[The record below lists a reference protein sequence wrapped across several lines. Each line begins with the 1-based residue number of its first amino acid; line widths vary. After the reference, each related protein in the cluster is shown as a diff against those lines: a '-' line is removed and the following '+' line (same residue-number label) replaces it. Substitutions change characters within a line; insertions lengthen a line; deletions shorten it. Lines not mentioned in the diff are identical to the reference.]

1 MPSSL
6 ENAIAR
12 NQALTDS
19 GQKVYSAELPPAE
32 APLPPPLP
40 TVSGLPIR
48 GVLPSSMTESTD
60 FANTT
65 KQGGVPMRSGIFPPQ
80 AQPLTTT
87 KTTVVVGA
95 ASSSAPAA
103 TLALS
108 TNNMTNPSQSKL
120 NFIAGAGMTITS
132 DASGNE
138 VFSAASGSS
147 PVSIFYQI
155 FEQQQ
160 GPPANN
166 VVISNFLN
174 GVNTVGGFWFALPY
188 EITTGHVI
196 LTINQADA
204 TNAYDIGLYGPFF
217 ECATSL
223 PLLLNTGAQTYASTG
238 NFKVAWNQGST
249 VLAPGAYFVFFTTAG
264 GSPIL
269 VLNGWAA
276 FYTLYSAYSSATST
290 GSTLPGS
297 AALPAASESYS
308 AYVSGHTGAG
318 IPQTAALVLTV

>member
-40 TVSGLPIR
+40 TISGLPIR

-80 AQPLTTT
+80 AQPPTTT

-108 TNNMTNPSQSKL
+108 TNNMTNPVQNKI
-120 NFIAGAGMTITS
+120 NFIGQGGTTITS

-138 VFSAASGSS
+138 IISSSVGSD
-147 PVSIFYQI
+147 II
-155 FEQQQ
+155 
-160 GPPANN
+160 GP
-166 VVISNFLN
+166 
-174 GVNTVGGFWFALPY
+174 GFALWQQTNDGIFATSQQLPGANGIGGNLFFLPTQITTVQITFHVAGTDPVNSFDIGIY
-188 EITTGHVI
+188 GPFTGVETTIPLLANTGPAVYASAISFTVPWRQASVTLQPGYYFLEITTSSGSPS
-196 LTINQADA
+196 LTLTAQQAQMW
-204 TNAYDIGLYGPFF
+204 L
-217 ECATSL
+217 
-223 PLLLNTGAQTYASTG
+223 YAS
-238 NFKVAWNQGST
+238 
-249 VLAPGAYFVFFTTAG
+249 Y
-264 GSPIL
+264 I
-269 VLNGWAA
+269 
-276 FYTLYSAYSSATST
+276 ATPST
-290 GSTLPGS
+290 GSTLPS
-297 AALPAASESYS
+297 AIAVPTAAPTVTTG
-308 AYVSGHTGAG
+308 VSGTNEPSTIAF
-318 IPQTAALVLTV
+318 ILN